1 MQICKTKRRFAK
13 RNANLENEAQICKMK
28 CKSGKRSA
36 DLQNEMQIWKTECRF
51 AKRNANL
58 ENGAQI
64 CKTKC
69 KSAKRNPLWSTEFRR
84 FDCHVCL
91 YFLQL
96 SCIAAVQPGE
106 LVLER
111 ELDAADV
118 AVVGVVDLRGDTA
131 NWGRS
136 VANHSD
142 QKPGLRIEIQG
153 CEEPSRAGSL
163 DDKIV

>member
-1 MQICKTKRRFAK
+1 M
-13 RNANLENEAQICKMK
+13 
-28 CKSGKRSA
+28 
-36 DLQNEMQIWKTECRF
+36 
-51 AKRNANL
+51 

-69 KSAKRNPLWSTEFRR
+69 KSGKRSADLKNEMQIWKTECRFAKRNPLWSTEFRR

-142 QKPGLRIEIQG
+142 QKPGLRIEI
-153 CEEPSRAGSL
+153 
-163 DDKIV
+163 